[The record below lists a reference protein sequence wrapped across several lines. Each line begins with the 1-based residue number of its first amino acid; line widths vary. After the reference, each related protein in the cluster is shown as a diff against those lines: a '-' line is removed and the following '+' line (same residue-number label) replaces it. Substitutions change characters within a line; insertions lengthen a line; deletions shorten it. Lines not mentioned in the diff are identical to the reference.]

1 MILNY
6 LYGESINN
14 VDIVRFYDYLNYLES
29 IGVNKELI
37 ENFGKILINKDNEN
51 PIELLDSIT
60 NEQVYRAK
68 KNVYEK
74 LGK

>member
-60 NEQVYRAK
+60 NEQVYKAK